1 MARLLRGAP
10 VASSLVERAASCAAR
25 LRDRGVVPTIQMV
38 RVGDRGD
45 DLAYERAAEKRC
57 RAAGIDVRRLCLEKD
72 CDQAHL
78 NGAIEAIGAQD
89 DVHGILLFRPLPPQL
104 SEEAASICVPAGKDV
119 DCLGPL
125 GLLDTLAGRGDG
137 FAPCTAEAVLA
148 LLDFYEIP
156 LDGANVV
163 VIGRSLVIGR
173 PVAALLLSRNATVT
187 MCHTHTRDLPAL
199 CRKADIIVSAAGVPG
214 TVGAECVGRDQ
225 VVVDVGTSWDAASGR
240 LVGDVSFDDVEPP
253 VSAITPVPGGVGSV
267 TTAILATHV
276 VKAAERMCQ

>member
-1 MARLLRGAP
+1 MAPLAMVGECARAVVLLERMARIGSRMLVSDVACGAYLVRAAIEAASVNVYVNTTALADRSDAERIESACREPRRRVCAPCGASRRVCSESAFEGFPLMARLLKGAP

-25 LRDRGVVPTIQMV
+25 LRDRGIVPTIQMV

-104 SEEAASICVPAGKDV
+104 SEEEASVCVPAGKDV

-148 LLDFYEIP
+148 LLDFYEVP

-163 VIGRSLVIGR
+163 VIGRS
-173 PVAALLLSRNATVT
+173 
-187 MCHTHTRDLPAL
+187 
-199 CRKADIIVSAAGVPG
+199 
-214 TVGAECVGRDQ
+214 
-225 VVVDVGTSWDAASGR
+225 W
-240 LVGDVSFDDVEPP
+240 
-253 VSAITPVPGGVGSV
+253 
-267 TTAILATHV
+267 
-276 VKAAERMCQ
+276 